1 MSDVG
6 MTDPRDGGA
15 ERQQQLDAAA
25 RLYEEAAT
33 ELDSAAAHAR
43 RAAEHFRSGEV
54 PRGTAHAWAT
64 RGHVLAAQQPLDEQA
79 LEHRLR
85 SRV

>member
-1 MSDVG
+1 MADEE
-6 MTDPRDGGA
+6 RRQRLEAAAQLYEAAAA
-15 ERQQQLDAAA
+15 ELDA
-25 RLYEEAAT
+25 
-33 ELDSAAAHAR
+33 AAAHAR
-43 RAAEHFRSGEV
+43 RAADHFRGGEV